1 VETDAVQAVLFDI
14 DGTLIDSNGAHALAW
29 SRAVRDAG
37 FDRPPRFF
45 RPLIGM
51 GGDRILP
58 LISPEL
64 TADAS
69 PGADMARRRGE
80 IFEAEYLRWLLPTPG
95 ARALVEHFFKRD
107 VTCVIATSA
116 QKKELDALLDIARIR
131 PFFSAAT
138 TTEDAE
144 ASKPAPDIVFAA
156 LRKAGVAAERAVF
169 IGDTPYDVEAG
180 TAAGVRVVALRCGGW
195 DDDGLRG
202 AAEIYDDPSDL
213 LGCLEGSTPAAR
225 SPRTAPRRPMT

>member
-1 VETDAVQAVLFDI
+1 MLFDI

-29 SRAVRDAG
+29 SRAARDAG
-37 FDRPPRFF
+37 YDRPPRFF

-51 GGDRILP
+51 GSDRIVP
-58 LISPEL
+58 LIAPDL

-69 PGADMARRRGE
+69 PGADIARRRGE

-107 VTCVIATSA
+107 IPCVIATSA
-116 QKKELDALLDIARIR
+116 QKNELDALLDIARIK
-131 PFFSAAT
+131 PYFTEAT
-138 TTEDAE
+138 TSEDAE
-144 ASKPAPDIVFAA
+144 NAKPAPGIIVAA
-156 LRKAGVAAERAVF
+156 LQKAGVAAERAVF

-195 DDDGLRG
+195 DDEGLRG
-202 AAEIYDDPSDL
+202 ASEIYDDPSDL
-213 LGCLEGSTPAAR
+213 LGRLDDSAAPAAR
-225 SPRTAPRRPMT
+225 SPRSKPRHPST